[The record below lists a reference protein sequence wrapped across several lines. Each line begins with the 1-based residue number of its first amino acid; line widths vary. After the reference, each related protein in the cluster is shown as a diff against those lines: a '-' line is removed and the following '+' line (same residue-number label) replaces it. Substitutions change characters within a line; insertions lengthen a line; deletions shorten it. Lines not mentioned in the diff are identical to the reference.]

1 MLAMPQN
8 DASKSTSPVES
19 DAPVEPSAPKAPAP
33 KTAKGVD
40 IKFDSSF
47 PVDPDVST
55 VTVSVAAATAEL
67 KTDGTPVNVT
77 KKDAALLLQS
87 PAVTEAK

>member
-8 DASKSTSPVES
+8 DASKSNSPVES

-40 IKFDSSF
+40 VKFDSSF
-47 PVDPDVST
+47 PVDPDVSS
-55 VTVSVAAATAEL
+55 VNVSVAGASVEL
-67 KTDGTPVNVT
+67 KTDGTPVNVS
-77 KKDAALLLQS
+77 KKDSKLLLQS

>member
-8 DASKSTSPVES
+8 DASKSKSPVES
-19 DAPVEPSAPKAPAP
+19 DASVEPSAPKAPAP
-33 KTAKGVD
+33 KAAKGVD

-47 PVDPDVST
+47 PVDPA
-55 VTVSVAAATAEL
+55 VTSVNVSVAAAAVEL